1 MAQMHKDDH
10 IKMFFAALFTVAKKA
25 TQISIHRVPIKYIPK
40 NSYKEKLCSPLAR
53 WYRFKFIDVERS
65 VYYVG

>member
-25 TQISIHRVPIKYIPK
+25 VQISINRGLSTFLKIHTRK
-40 NSYKEKLCSPLAR
+40 N
-53 WYRFKFIDVERS
+53 DV
-65 VYYVG
+65 VL